1 MLTLFVLGAS
11 TALVAEA
18 DARNVAYVNCIFAE
32 TGSVAVDMDDSVFVE
47 HWRSSCVR
55 ERDAFNA
62 AFIEVRIARGEDR
75 AEAEADWSAVQQR
88 GLDRLLDARRNIR
101 DMQA

>member
-1 MLTLFVLGAS
+1 MITLFILGAS

-32 TGSVAVDMDDSVFVE
+32 TRGVAVEVE
-47 HWRSSCVR
+47 DAQFAAHWQASCVSER
-55 ERDAFNA
+55 EAFNA
-62 AFIEVRIARGEDR
+62 AFVEVHQARGESR
-75 AEAEADWSAVQQR
+75 EEAEARWSGVQQR
-88 GLDRLLDARRNIR
+88 GLDRLLESRRNIR